1 MNSIKGKKILLT
13 AGPVWIPIDKVRV
26 ITNVFGGSLGAK
38 IASLISQKGAQV
50 KALFGPV
57 RAELPPASEFLEIV
71 RFHYFDELL
80 EMMEKEISQGDYD
93 IVIHSAAVSD
103 YRPIEIGKGKISSG
117 KKNLSINFEPTVKIV
132 DLIKEWDSSVKLV
145 KFKLEVGLTKE
156 ALIEK
161 AYQSMLHSQADL
173 IVANNFD
180 DVFQKEHRAFVIQK
194 NKEIIE
200 CLGKEEI
207 AEKLLKVISNEI

>member
-1 MNSIKGKKILLT
+1 
-13 AGPVWIPIDKVRV
+13 
-26 ITNVFGGSLGAK
+26 LGAK

-103 YRPIEIGKGKISSG
+103 YRPIGVGEGKISSG
-117 KKNLSINFEPTVKIV
+117 KKNLTINFKPTVKIV
-132 DLIKEWDSSVKLV
+132 DLVKKWDPSVELV

-173 IVANNFD
+173 MVANNFD
-180 DVFQKEHRAFVIQK
+180 DVFQKEHRAFIIQK
-194 NKEIIE
+194 DKKVIE

-207 AEKLLKVISNEI
+207 VQKLITALEKEDDV